1 MSAKNSNTTSDYI
14 EWSAAINLI
23 HRLYRDGDY
32 RMSLLVGCG
41 IFFGTRISDTLQLT
55 WSMLLDDD
63 RFELIEKKTKK
74 RREIKIN
81 NGFQKHI
88 KDCFKAL
95 KITDKSEHC
104 FISRKKT
111 VFSTQRINVLL
122 KQMKKKYGLKSVKN
136 LSTHSL
142 RKTFGRHIYE
152 CANENGEMA
161 LVMLSELFNH
171 SNISITKRYLGLRRE
186 EILRCYVLLDI

>member
-1 MSAKNSNTTSDYI
+1 MSAKNSNTTSGYI
-14 EWSAAINLI
+14 KWDTAINLI
-23 HRLYRDGDY
+23 HRLYRDRDY

-55 WSMLLDDD
+55 WLMLLDDD
-63 RFELIEKKTKK
+63 RFKLIEKKTKK

-81 NGFQKHI
+81 KGFQKHT
-88 KDCFKAL
+88 KDCFKSL
-95 KITDKSEHC
+95 KITDC
-104 FISRKKT
+104 FISRKNT

-122 KQMKKKYGLKSVKN
+122 KEMKKKYGLKSIKN

-171 SNISITKRYLGLRRE
+171 SNISITKRYIELSRE
-186 EILRCYVLLDI
+186 EILRCYGLLEF

>member
-1 MSAKNSNTTSDYI
+1 
-14 EWSAAINLI
+14 
-23 HRLYRDGDY
+23 
-32 RMSLLVGCG
+32 
-41 IFFGTRISDTLQLT
+41 
-55 WSMLLDDD
+55 MLLDDD

-95 KITDKSEHC
+95 AVTDKSEHC
-104 FISRKKT
+104 FISRKKR

-122 KQMKKKYGLKSVKN
+122 KEMKKKYGLKSVKN

-142 RKTFGRHIYE
+142 RK
-152 CANENGEMA
+152 
-161 LVMLSELFNH
+161 H
-171 SNISITKRYLGLRRE
+171 SADTSTNVQMKM
-186 EILRCYVLLDI
+186 VKWH

>member
-14 EWSAAINLI
+14 EWDAAINLI
-23 HRLYRDGDY
+23 HKLYRDGDF

-55 WSMLLDDD
+55 WAMLLDDD

-74 RREIKIN
+74 HREIKIN

-95 KITDKSEHC
+95 NIT
-104 FISRKKT
+104 ISQNIALSVGKRRYSLPKE
-111 VFSTQRINVLL
+111 ST
-122 KQMKKKYGLKSVKN
+122 
-136 LSTHSL
+136 
-142 RKTFGRHIYE
+142 F
-152 CANENGEMA
+152 
-161 LVMLSELFNH
+161 F
-171 SNISITKRYLGLRRE
+171 
-186 EILRCYVLLDI
+186 

>member
-1 MSAKNSNTTSDYI
+1 MSVKHSNTTSDYI
-14 EWSAAINLI
+14 EWDAAINLI
-23 HRLYRDGDY
+23 HKLYRDGDF

-55 WSMLLDDD
+55 WAMLLDDD

-104 FISRKKT
+104 FISRKNT
-111 VFSTQRINVLL
+111 VFSTQRINAKVIHIFISMFTARSQEQQKRKQYIQCATSHKTLL
-122 KQMKKKYGLKSVKN
+122 ETKIGIIYLIVKCCK
-136 LSTHSL
+136 TKTIGT
-142 RKTFGRHIYE
+142 RKRTYIR
-152 CANENGEMA
+152 
-161 LVMLSELFNH
+161 
-171 SNISITKRYLGLRRE
+171 KR
-186 EILRCYVLLDI
+186 

>member
-14 EWSAAINLI
+14 EWATAINLI
-23 HRLYRDGDY
+23 HKLYRDGDY

-81 NGFQKHI
+81 NAFQNI
-88 KDCFKAL
+88 L
-95 KITDKSEHC
+95 KIV
-104 FISRKKT
+104 SR
-111 VFSTQRINVLL
+111 L
-122 KQMKKKYGLKSVKN
+122 
-136 LSTHSL
+136 
-142 RKTFGRHIYE
+142 
-152 CANENGEMA
+152 
-161 LVMLSELFNH
+161 
-171 SNISITKRYLGLRRE
+171 
-186 EILRCYVLLDI
+186 